1 MAARGR
7 LAALLFVRLL
17 ALSVWLRRRFGWH
30 AARVL
35 FRPLLARI
43 GPKLRLL
50 VSGGSALAER
60 LICQLDG
67 LGWTLRSGYSLAD
80 PASTF
85 TATLPGR
92 DRFVPAGSPSP
103 PTTPPLALPLVP
115 YVLGSVF

>member
-30 AARVL
+30 AGRVL

-50 VSGGSALAER
+50 VSGGAALEER
-60 LICQLDG
+60 LIWQLEG
-67 LGWTLRSGYSLAD
+67 LGWTVRNGYGLAEKIGRAHVCTPVTNAHLVCRLRLEKKNKKNLYIH
-80 PASTF
+80 
-85 TATLPGR
+85 
-92 DRFVPAGSPSP
+92 
-103 PTTPPLALPLVP
+103 
-115 YVLGSVF
+115 